1 MPVRIEAGEDF
12 RQELQLHQGRIFGTG
27 LEGMLDIGTD
37 HHHLVLA
44 EADTLVL
51 QMQDAI
57 ALLHIVDLNTQM
69 LMRPECL
76 ERAERHKAK
85 PSRLC
90 FRFSVMPSS
99 IPHNDCS
106 DGCSIRLCI

>member
-1 MPVRIEAGEDF
+1 M
-12 RQELQLHQGRIFGTG
+12 LH
-27 LEGMLDIGTD
+27 IGTD

-57 ALLHIVDLNTQM
+57 ALLHIVDLDTQM

-85 PSRLC
+85 
-90 FRFSVMPSS
+90 
-99 IPHNDCS
+99 H
-106 DGCSIRLCI
+106 IRQPLVLQILGDAFQHSP